1 MSVAATY
8 IILVIF
14 LMIWCRRRRQSRK
27 LRLND
32 TLKDNGDLEGE
43 LKMAETEPCL
53 PIEKTKEQN
62 GSVKKLNGKTKTN
75 GEKSDDTNNSKGS
88 KKSTGSVLD
97 AYQIS
102 RTALV
107 DLIPIGKG
115 EFGEVLIGKIRK
127 SDLKK
132 EENGPIN
139 ETINENEKKP
149 SKEALNEIKEDA
161 EYRLVLVK
169 ALNKAKD
176 EHTCTEYRRQIDLF
190 RSVTSRSVSRLYGLC
205 REKDPNY
212 IVLEYTDWVSLNAYF
227 AHIFFTYLLIF

>member
-1 MSVAATY
+1 
-8 IILVIF
+8 
-14 LMIWCRRRRQSRK
+14 
-27 LRLND
+27 
-32 TLKDNGDLEGE
+32 
-43 LKMAETEPCL
+43 MAETEPCL
-53 PIEKTKEQN
+53 PVEKLLPKEQN
-62 GSVKKLNGKTKTN
+62 GSVKKLNGKAKAN

-88 KKSTGSVLD
+88 KKSTASVLD

-102 RTALV
+102 RAALA

-132 EENGPIN
+132 EDNGPVN
-139 ETINENEKKP
+139 ETINETEKKP

-161 EYRLVLVK
+161 EYRLIMVK

-176 EHTCTEYRRQIDLF
+176 DDTCTEFRRQIDLF
-190 RSVTSRSVSRLYGLC
+190 RSVTSRSVVRLYGLC

-212 IVLEYTDWVSLNAYF
+212 IVLEYTDWVSVN
-227 AHIFFTYLLIF
+227 ILLSLVRKKN